1 MQTPSNMAPIR
12 TTMRSMWL
20 LLLVAAGMSG
30 CATLR
35 PLPGAHQ
42 PVVQAAIAGLG
53 SAGCRCHD
61 QWGITWCQLR
71 GSGFR
76 VPGWCGGYY
85 VPRNYNYSYDR
96 WHHWPRGPLFW
107 GLLFW
112 TAWHGSPW
120 FWPWFYDGPRYYAWS
135 RSDAQRF
142 ALPEGTLPVGGRTG
156 GGGKKNTNL
165 NPGNPRPPDGATWP
179 SRTAAV
185 SAWSVPP
192 ASLGWQ

>member
-76 VPGWCGGYY
+76 VGAVVTMFRATTITPMIAGTIGPAVRCSGVRCFGRPGMA
-85 VPRNYNYSYDR
+85 V
-96 WHHWPRGPLFW
+96 RGFGPGSTMVHVTMLGHV
-107 GLLFW
+107 GLLGLLGLQRYLLGLCPRLLW
-112 TAWHGSPW
+112 DGNRQHTA
-120 FWPWFYDGPRYYAWS
+120 
-135 RSDAQRF
+135 
-142 ALPEGTLPVGGRTG
+142 
-156 GGGKKNTNL
+156 
-165 NPGNPRPPDGATWP
+165 
-179 SRTAAV
+179 
-185 SAWSVPP
+185 
-192 ASLGWQ
+192 